1 MVSSWTVSTTQG
13 VSPGFSLVS
22 CIEFE
27 IYVDLS
33 FRRYGSAEQIEK
45 FIPDMTAGRKIGA
58 LGMTEP
64 AAGSDL
70 QGIRTY
76 AKQDGDDWILNG
88 SKVFITNGY
97 LSDVVVVV
105 AVTNPQVCLATL
117 T

>member
-1 MVSSWTVSTTQG
+1 MEKYGRGIYWLISAICRHKSIPPTSQVTQID
-13 VSPGFSLVS
+13 PFH
-22 CIEFE
+22 I
-27 IYVDLS
+27 
-33 FRRYGSAEQIEK
+33 RYGTAEQIEK
-45 FIPDMTAGRKIGA
+45 FIPDMTAGKKIGA

-76 AKQDGDDWILNG
+76 AKQDGDDWIING

-105 AVTNPQVCLATL
+105 AVTNPQV
-117 T
+117 

>member
-1 MVSSWTVSTTQG
+1 
-13 VSPGFSLVS
+13 
-22 CIEFE
+22 
-27 IYVDLS
+27 
-33 FRRYGSAEQIEK
+33 
-45 FIPDMTAGRKIGA
+45 MTAGKKIGA

-76 AKQDGDDWILNG
+76 AKQDGDDWIING

-105 AVTNPQVCLATL
+105 AVTNPTVGEKSVKIYFIFHPMCLWSGPRSNWPFILKNTSV
-117 T
+117 